1 MNFESDPILIE
12 AVQMRLVELEWLLPE
27 TFEPGVLDES
37 TLLAVYAFQTD
48 YNTNFGG
55 ELILLVL
62 EGEEPPVIEIDT
74 LAALMLP
81 EEETDIP
88 G

>member
-1 MNFESDPILIE
+1 MYNFQVDC
-12 AVQMRLVELEWLLPE
+12 
-27 TFEPGVLDES
+27 
-37 TLLAVYAFQTD
+37 
-48 YNTNFGG
+48 NTNFGG